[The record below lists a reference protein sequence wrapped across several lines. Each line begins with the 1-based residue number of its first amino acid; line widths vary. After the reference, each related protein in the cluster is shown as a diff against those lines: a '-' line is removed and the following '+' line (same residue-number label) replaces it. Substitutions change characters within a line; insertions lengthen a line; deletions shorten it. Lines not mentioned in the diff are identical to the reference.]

1 MTLMRLLTWIRM
13 YQRKAFLDHRPMT
26 TIVSGYTLDRKIS
39 KENPYR
45 SEWVTNYLYENP
57 ISSSLKDSVP
67 GLSYLIVIWD
77 IIFVLWFYTYT
88 VFTGVSSDIPGY
100 DSSLVMISAQTC
112 TGQSCFPVRHWFT
125 VALLTPLLWV
135 LNIRDTLSAMCMHT
149 IMCSSSCRFLYN
161 LIPSFHKTNFHLLYP
176 LGVVEYLH
184 DLTPK
189 KKAPAISCPMAV
201 LKWEF

>member
-1 MTLMRLLTWIRM
+1 MGDHFFVWESETFLSKVECTWHKIFYFRFRRYHCFVILYPHFLTGV
-13 YQRKAFLDHRPMT
+13 LSD
-26 TIVSGYTLDRKIS
+26 
-39 KENPYR
+39 
-45 SEWVTNYLYENP
+45 
-57 ISSSLKDSVP
+57 VP
-67 GLSYLIVIWD
+67 GC
-77 IIFVLWFYTYT
+77 
-88 VFTGVSSDIPGY
+88 
-100 DSSLVMISAQTC
+100 DSCLVMISAQTC